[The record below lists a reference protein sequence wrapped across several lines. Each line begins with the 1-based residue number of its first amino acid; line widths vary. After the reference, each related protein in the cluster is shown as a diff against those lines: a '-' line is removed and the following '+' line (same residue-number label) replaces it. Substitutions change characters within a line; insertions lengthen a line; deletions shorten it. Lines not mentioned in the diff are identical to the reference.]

1 MIEDLY
7 RRTEHYRARLPRFR
21 FVEGE
26 HFLLLGREYE
36 LRFSRRILAFDDAFI
51 VPRGDGEAVKNA
63 LEKLYRRLAR
73 EMIGR
78 KVREQADR
86 FNLTYRTIR
95 IGGAST
101 RWGSCNRNGDLNFTW
116 KLIQCP
122 EPVVDYVV
130 THELAHRLELEG
142 RERLTVSGVE
152 DVERFDE
159 STIVMATCVGTMVIS
174 GEGLHIG
181 KLSLDGGEMH
191 VDGRIDAVSY
201 EDAPAPRMSLL
212 SRLFG

>member
-51 VPRGDGEAVKNA
+51 VPQGDGEAVKNA

-78 KVREQADR
+78 KIREQADR

-130 THELAHRLELEG
+130 THELAHRLELNHSARFWAAVRRMCPDYEA
-142 RERLTVSGVE
+142 RQQFLKENAARFSGW
-152 DVERFDE
+152 
-159 STIVMATCVGTMVIS
+159 
-174 GEGLHIG
+174 
-181 KLSLDGGEMH
+181 
-191 VDGRIDAVSY
+191 
-201 EDAPAPRMSLL
+201 
-212 SRLFG
+212 

>member
-7 RRTEHYRARLPRFR
+7 RRMEHYRARLPRFR

-122 EPVVDYVV
+122 EPVVDYVII
-130 THELAHRLELEG
+130 HELAHRLELNH
-142 RERLTVSGVE
+142 SA
-152 DVERFDE
+152 RFW
-159 STIVMATCVGTMVIS
+159 A
-174 GEGLHIG
+174 
-181 KLSLDGGEMH
+181 
-191 VDGRIDAVSY
+191 AVR
-201 EDAPAPRMSLL
+201 RMCPDYKARQQFLKENAA
-212 SRLFG
+212 RFPGW

>member
-7 RRTEHYRARLPRFR
+7 RRMEHYRARLPRFR

-116 KLIQCP
+116 
-122 EPVVDYVV
+122 
-130 THELAHRLELEG
+130 
-142 RERLTVSGVE
+142 
-152 DVERFDE
+152 
-159 STIVMATCVGTMVIS
+159 
-174 GEGLHIG
+174 
-181 KLSLDGGEMH
+181 
-191 VDGRIDAVSY
+191 
-201 EDAPAPRMSLL
+201 
-212 SRLFG
+212 